1 MKASE
6 PYSLSRS
13 VEHLWSLQRNSRKCL
28 LSCQFQWKFFSPC
41 NPRIDHYSLS
51 ELVEDQNRSL
61 MGGDGTCWD
70 AAGFKLITSRPAVQI
85 QSLLKAEV
93 IKEHVLM
100 ESLGNICGEKW
111 LWEGNAHMYACV
123 CARTH
128 THTHTHTP
136 YLKCTRQSADSYL
149 TRVSLYQRLL
159 ESKNW
164 GFWLLNSQN
173 CWVNYWMACW
183 TQKDSGWYVHVAMSF
198 HSHPRLPKVCQ
209 AGLTPSCSAL
219 GLFSFH
225 SFSAWNAFPPY
236 LQCSPLPFE
245 AYQNPSYSLLSV
257 SNVFWKSFSKQ
268 MGAGHV
274 LGNQKDLGLNSAL
287 PLLSSW
293 MSYLSSLCLC
303 FLHMGFG
310 EDLML

>member
-1 MKASE
+1 MQWE
-6 PYSLSRS
+6 MI
-13 VEHLWSLQRNSRKCL
+13 VGRKC
-28 LSCQFQWKFFSPC
+28 S
-41 NPRIDHYSLS
+41 H
-51 ELVEDQNRSL
+51 
-61 MGGDGTCWD
+61 
-70 AAGFKLITSRPAVQI
+70 
-85 QSLLKAEV
+85 
-93 IKEHVLM
+93 
-100 ESLGNICGEKW
+100 
-111 LWEGNAHMYACV
+111 ACV
-123 CARTH
+123 RARARAHTH

-149 TRVSLYQRLL
+149 TRVSLDQRLL
-159 ESKNW
+159 ESKDW

-198 HSHPRLPKVCQ
+198 HSRPRLPKVCQ

-245 AYQNPSYSLLSV
+245 AYQNPSYSLLSI

-274 LGNQKDLGLNSAL
+274 LGNQKDLGLNSVL
-287 PLLSSW
+287 PLLVLEWVTSVLCASVSSTW
-293 MSYLSSLCLC
+293 VL
-303 FLHMGFG
+303 GKI
-310 EDLML
+310 